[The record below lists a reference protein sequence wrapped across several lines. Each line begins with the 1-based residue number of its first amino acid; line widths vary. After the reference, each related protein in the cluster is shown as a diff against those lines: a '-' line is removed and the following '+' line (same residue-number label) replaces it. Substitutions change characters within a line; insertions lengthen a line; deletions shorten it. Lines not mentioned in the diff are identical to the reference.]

1 MLDPI
6 GSSCIM
12 LRYRTVWWMAL
23 GPTVGSFVGV
33 ILGESRSFEVRPS
46 GCWDV
51 FPRLPV
57 IPPVG
62 GTGGLNGMVFFGGV
76 HPYTSSCL
84 KRLEGYGFS
93 GFSVSL
99 PQQQDE
105 MKQTYSLKPL
115 IFFKES
121 CILLTTKAPSCNTSS
136 PLLLA
141 FPTRWA

>member
-1 MLDPI
+1 
-6 GSSCIM
+6 M

-62 GTGGLNGMVFFGGV
+62 GTGGLNGMVFFGGG
-76 HPYTSSCL
+76 PSIYLLMFETFG
-84 KRLEGYGFS
+84 RLWFLGFLGFS
-93 GFSVSL
+93 PS
-99 PQQQDE
+99 
-105 MKQTYSLKPL
+105 
-115 IFFKES
+115 
-121 CILLTTKAPSCNTSS
+121 TT
-136 PLLLA
+136 
-141 FPTRWA
+141 R